1 LQGILLAGR
10 FQYWQLH
17 VVNSFFF
24 EKEKKKIG
32 LGKKKKEREE
42 NRAHKRSISFV
53 NGVWLGPRYR
63 TEEKL

>member
-32 LGKKKKEREE
+32 LGKKKKGER
-42 NRAHKRSISFV
+42 RK
-53 NGVWLGPRYR
+53 
-63 TEEKL
+63 